1 MSEKSYFLT
10 VIRDELIA
18 IRGVLYENRILF
30 TLILAIFLGA
40 LYFLRPF
47 PGKNIRMAASGKDSA
62 YVLIAKSQAS
72 FLQEKGIRLEVE
84 ETQSSAQS
92 ARMLATSEGGVNA
105 AFIQGGVLSE
115 DVAEQIQSLGSI
127 DFEPVWIF
135 YRKDLVRR
143 PDRLKDL
150 AKLRVG
156 VGPNQSGTW
165 IIAKKLF
172 ALNGISIEGNKFKVD
187 GYENNLTDL
196 LSGNLDAI
204 INVNPVADP
213 VITRLLREPSVELFE
228 LTHAPAYDAQL
239 PFVKVITLP
248 AASIDIAKQIP
259 PKDISLLATTT
270 NLAVSK
276 DMHPVLQVMLLVA
289 SKEGQRA
296 TRSLFLSNEEKFP
309 SYIDPTIPI
318 SEPASNFY
326 DYGMPQSMRYLPYWL
341 AGFIDRVWFY
351 ILTLLAIIIP
361 VSRFNLN
368 VRTTRFRI
376 RIGKIH
382 RELLG
387 YQREIEDSQLSDV
400 RRTAILKQLNAILR
414 SEARKNIP
422 TGCESE
428 YFEFIERLDNLRS
441 RFL

>member
-289 SKEGQRA
+289 SKEG
-296 TRSLFLSNEEKFP
+296 
-309 SYIDPTIPI
+309 
-318 SEPASNFY
+318 
-326 DYGMPQSMRYLPYWL
+326 
-341 AGFIDRVWFY
+341 
-351 ILTLLAIIIP
+351 
-361 VSRFNLN
+361 
-368 VRTTRFRI
+368 
-376 RIGKIH
+376 
-382 RELLG
+382 
-387 YQREIEDSQLSDV
+387 
-400 RRTAILKQLNAILR
+400 
-414 SEARKNIP
+414 
-422 TGCESE
+422 
-428 YFEFIERLDNLRS
+428 
-441 RFL
+441 